1 MNLSGTRKSIKD
13 QRGISFV
20 ELLAYMI
27 LFAAF
32 LAFTYRVVHVNS
44 SEARAIHNNAS
55 DIIRVT
61 RAGERWRQDIREA
74 VSFPKVIKSSIP
86 DPQNAAGK
94 IQIIYLQI
102 VKSSHVISYAFREG
116 SVYRGDSRQPGHWEV
131 IFEEKAVS
139 STMASESRGD
149 TSIWRWEL
157 ELKTKYQDVLTRP
170 IFSFLAVPRKGQ
182 KP

>member
-1 MNLSGTRKSIKD
+1 MKLSGTRKSIKG
-13 QRGISFV
+13 QRGITFV

-27 LFAAF
+27 LFTAF
-32 LAFTYRVVHVNS
+32 LTFAYRVVHVNA
-44 SEARAIHNNAS
+44 SESRAIHNNAS

-74 VSFPKVIKSSIP
+74 VSFPKVIQSSIP
-86 DPQNAAGK
+86 DPQNAAEK

-157 ELKTKYQDVLTRP
+157 ELKTTREAALTRP
-170 IFSFLAVPRKGQ
+170 LFSFISVPRNVKS
-182 KP
+182 P